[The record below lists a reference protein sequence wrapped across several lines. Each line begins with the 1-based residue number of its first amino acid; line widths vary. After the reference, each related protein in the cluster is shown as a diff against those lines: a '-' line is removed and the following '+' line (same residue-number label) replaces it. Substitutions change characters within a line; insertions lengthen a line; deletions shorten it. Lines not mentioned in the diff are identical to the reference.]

1 MLVVY
6 EDLAE
11 VHPYVRAIEAS
22 GGKPRPSLAQL
33 GLTLGVCS
41 GLLLTGGVDVDPAL
55 YGEIRLPETQS
66 PNPTRDTVETILIK
80 EALDC
85 DIPLLAICRG
95 MQILNVCLGGTLVQH
110 LPTSARHVRRTNNRG
125 APAHLVEVESGT
137 LLATITQEPTLDVN
151 SRHHQA
157 VARLGKGLR
166 VCARDPEDGTVE
178 AIDLPGRKYVLA
190 VQWHPENQALMAQA
204 QNRIFRT
211 FIEAVTS

>member
-1 MLVVY
+1 
-6 EDLAE
+6 
-11 VHPYVRAIEAS
+11 
-22 GGKPRPSLAQL
+22 
-33 GLTLGVCS
+33 
-41 GLLLTGGVDVDPAL
+41 
-55 YGEIRLPETQS
+55 
-66 PNPTRDTVETILIK
+66 
-80 EALDC
+80 
-85 DIPLLAICRG
+85 
-95 MQILNVCLGGTLVQH
+95 VQH
-110 LPTSARHVRRTNNRG
+110 LPTSARHVRRTDNCG

-190 VQWHPENQALMAQA
+190 VQWHPENQALMAPA
-204 QNRIFRT
+204 QSRIFRT